1 MCVFKN
7 ISTNLKGGK
16 NSGREA
22 KTNFPV
28 KYLLQTAGVHFQS
41 SNLPGS
47 GSVFE
52 ESDYKW
58 DYSILLEDS
67 CSLGT
72 SPGSLQHSG
81 IHQQLLWEQGMC
93 WEQGR
98 AEGSKQCVTEK
109 LCALAVLQALPE
121 ACLRLLVTQGPVCGG
136 CLN

>member
-1 MCVFKN
+1 M
-7 ISTNLKGGK
+7 
-16 NSGREA
+16 E
-22 KTNFPV
+22 
-28 KYLLQTAGVHFQS
+28 YLLQTAGVHFQS

-72 SPGSLQHSG
+72 SPGSLQRPG
-81 IHQQLLWEQGMC
+81 IHQQLL

-121 ACLRLLVTQGPVCGG
+121 ACLRLLVTQRPVFGG